1 MLKSLFVRDIHGSML
16 LDSRGNPTVRASVTL
31 DDDDYVATG
40 IASTPSGAST
50 GKYEAHELRDSSL
63 PAYGGK
69 GVTQALA
76 SIREIEEALVGT
88 TYSTQAAWDKSLC
101 ELDGSDQKSRL
112 GANAIL
118 PVSLA
123 AARAAASLTDL
134 PLYQYLGGV
143 GSQTL
148 PVPMLNVING
158 GAHARN
164 NVDIQEFMLLP
175 VGAPSFSEAL
185 RWSAEVYHTLKSI
198 LSTQG
203 FATGVGDE
211 GGFAPNLK
219 RDEDALKLLVSA
231 IESAGF
237 SPGYDFMLA
246 IDAAVS
252 EWYDHS
258 EGVYMLPKA
267 KKSMTREQ
275 LVRWWKSLSEK
286 YPLISIEDGM
296 GEDDHEGWAHLKRTL
311 GSRIL
316 LVGDD
321 YFVTNPERIEKYAAN
336 ATALLVKPNQ
346 IGTLSETLEA
356 IRAGRER
363 GLRPIIS
370 HRSGETSDDFIAD
383 LAVAVSAPLIKA
395 GAPARSERT
404 AKYNRL
410 LAIEEE
416 LASEAKYCG
425 ANAVKIR

>member
-31 DDDDYVATG
+31 DDNDYIATG

-76 SIREIEEALVGT
+76 SIREIEETLVGT

-164 NVDIQEFMLLP
+164 NVDIQELCCCRSARP
-175 VGAPSFSEAL
+175 PS
-185 RWSAEVYHTLKSI
+185 R
-198 LSTQG
+198 
-203 FATGVGDE
+203 
-211 GGFAPNLK
+211 
-219 RDEDALKLLVSA
+219 RRC
-231 IESAGF
+231 AG
-237 SPGYDFMLA
+237 
-246 IDAAVS
+246 
-252 EWYDHS
+252 
-258 EGVYMLPKA
+258 LPKCI
-267 KKSMTREQ
+267 T
-275 LVRWWKSLSEK
+275 
-286 YPLISIEDGM
+286 
-296 GEDDHEGWAHLKRTL
+296 H
-311 GSRIL
+311 
-316 LVGDD
+316 
-321 YFVTNPERIEKYAAN
+321 
-336 ATALLVKPNQ
+336 
-346 IGTLSETLEA
+346 
-356 IRAGRER
+356 
-363 GLRPIIS
+363 
-370 HRSGETSDDFIAD
+370 
-383 LAVAVSAPLIKA
+383 
-395 GAPARSERT
+395 
-404 AKYNRL
+404 
-410 LAIEEE
+410 
-416 LASEAKYCG
+416 
-425 ANAVKIR
+425 

>member
-1 MLKSLFVRDIHGSML
+1 MLKSLYVHEIRGGML
-16 LDSRGNPTVRASVTL
+16 LDSRGDPTVRASVTL
-31 DDDDYVATG
+31 DDGEFLVTG
-40 IASTPSGAST
+40 EASAPSGAST
-50 GKYEAHELRDSSL
+50 GKYEAHELRDNA
-63 PAYGGK
+63 PAYGKK

-76 SIREIEEALVGT
+76 SIREIAEAFVGSAYT
-88 TYSTQAAWDKSLC
+88 SQAAWDKALLS
-101 ELDGSDQKSRL
+101 LDGSENKSRL

-123 AARAAASLTDL
+123 AARAAAESSEL
-134 PLYQYLGGV
+134 PLYRFLGGEGV
-143 GSQTL
+143 GTL

-158 GAHARN
+158 GAHAKN

-185 RWSAEVYHTLKSI
+185 RWSSEVYHTLKGI
-198 LSTQG
+198 LEAQG
-203 FATGVGDE
+203 YSTGVGDE

-237 SPGYDFMLA
+237 SPGYDFLLA

-252 EWYDHS
+252 DWYDHGES
-258 EGVYMLPKA
+258 AYFLPKA
-267 KKSMTREQ
+267 KKRMTREQ
-275 LVRWWKSLSEK
+275 MVRWWKTLAEK

-296 GEDDHEGWAHLKRTL
+296 GEDDHDGWALLKRSL
-311 GSRIL
+311 GSSLL

-321 YFVTNPERIEKYAAN
+321 YFVTNPERIEKYAEN

-346 IGTLSETLEA
+346 IGTLTETLEA
-356 IRAGRER
+356 IRTGREK
-363 GLRPIIS
+363 GLRPVIS
-370 HRSGETSDDFIAD
+370 HRSGETSDSFIAD

-395 GAPARSERT
+395 GAPVRGERT

-410 LAIEEE
+410 LEIEEE
-416 LASEAKYCG
+416 LGDTARYSGKS
-425 ANAVKIR
+425 AVKIK